1 MTINKVCGS
10 GLKAVALAAQGVTL
24 GESEIV
30 VAGGMESM
38 SNCPYLLP
46 QGPHRLSHRAR
57 QDVSIP

>member
-1 MTINKVCGS
+1 
-10 GLKAVALAAQGVTL
+10 LLLAAQAVQL

-46 QGPHRLSHRAR
+46 QRERGTASAMGNSWIR
-57 QDVSIP
+57 